1 MRTPVLS
8 VHGRKT
14 AAPVAEPVA
23 KLLLRMGL
31 SPNAVTLLGTLAAIA
46 VTVVLIPTGN
56 LVWAAVLIAF
66 FSAFDMVDG
75 TMARL
80 RGGGTAF
87 GATLDASCDRLT
99 DGALFG
105 AICLWLI
112 YVDQAHPAHIVV
124 ALTVLVL
131 SQTISYIKARAEAG
145 GLKVDG
151 GLVERPERLIVSLV
165 GLFLEGLGVPHAI
178 ECALWLL
185 MVGSVFTVVQ
195 RLIIAS
201 RDPRAQQRIAAPA
214 GAPEAANV

>member
-1 MRTPVLS
+1 MLS

-31 SPNAVTLLGTLAAIA
+31 TPNAVTLLGTLAAIA
-46 VTVVLIPTGN
+46 VTVVLIPADQ

-105 AICLWLI
+105 SIAMWLI
-112 YVDQAHPAHIVV
+112 YVADAAAVNV
-124 ALTVLVL
+124 AVCLAVTVL
-131 SQTISYIKARAEAG
+131 SPTISYIKARGEAG
-145 GLKVDG
+145 GLKIVG
-151 GLVERPERLIVSLV
+151 GLVERPERLILGLGGLALEGFGVPNAVVVSLW
-165 GLFLEGLGVPHAI
+165 I
-178 ECALWLL
+178 LL
-185 MVGSVFTVVQ
+185 VGSVITVVQ
-195 RLIIAS
+195 RLMFAG
-201 RDPRAQQRIAAPA
+201 RDEGADAKVAPPA
-214 GAPEAANV
+214 GA